1 MCLLGCVYYICLV
14 LCKRKSCE
22 IEYIINYDVVFKLG
36 LSLKKIELIKL
47 SYLKWF
53 LNIMVLGYMI
63 IFVF

>member
-1 MCLLGCVYYICLV
+1 MCLLDCVYYICLV
-14 LCKRKSCE
+14 LYKRKSCE
-22 IEYIINYDVVFKLG
+22 IEYIVNYDVVFKLG